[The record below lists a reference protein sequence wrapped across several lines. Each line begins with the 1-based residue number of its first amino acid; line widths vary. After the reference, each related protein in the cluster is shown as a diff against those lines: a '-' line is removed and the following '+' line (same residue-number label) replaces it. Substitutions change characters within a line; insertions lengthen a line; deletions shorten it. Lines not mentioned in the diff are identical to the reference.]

1 MDTLLNAITV
11 NQSTPYILTQGI
23 TSLFLEFFTLLWG
36 TLVDLLHHRVWATN
50 GGQPHMFGIGL
61 VNHLN
66 DFSNTGIGGQVKS
79 IKQGAA
85 AG

>member
-1 MDTLLNAITV
+1 
-11 NQSTPYILTQGI
+11 
-23 TSLFLEFFTLLWG
+23 
-36 TLVDLLHHRVWATN
+36 
-50 GGQPHMFGIGL
+50 MFGIGL

-66 DFSNTGIGGQVKS
+66 DFSNPGIGGQVKS